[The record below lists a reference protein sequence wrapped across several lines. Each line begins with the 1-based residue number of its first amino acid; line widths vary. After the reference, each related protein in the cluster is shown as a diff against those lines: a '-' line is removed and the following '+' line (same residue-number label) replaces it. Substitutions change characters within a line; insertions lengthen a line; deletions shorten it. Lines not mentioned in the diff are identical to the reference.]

1 MDPKRRKLLKD
12 ALHQRIFTA
21 QSQLLVQTREKL
33 DLGITTP
40 SITPAMLE
48 DSSPEELERR
58 LFYKLEELRVR
69 NGKHSTI
76 NGAGDQGY
84 EMFTAPQRRVY
95 STLFTEHLLHTHTEN
110 PEELNISRIILT
122 DAIDT
127 YHYWGFRY
135 MSEYLIKLYEEEDV
149 SAQDM
154 RLFWL
159 ENSYEQI
166 QQYRH
171 NFILAQKEDFF
182 LD

>member
-58 LFYKLEELRVR
+58 LFYKLEELRVI

-76 NGAGDQGY
+76 NGAGDQ
-84 EMFTAPQRRVY
+84 
-95 STLFTEHLLHTHTEN
+95 
-110 PEELNISRIILT
+110 
-122 DAIDT
+122 
-127 YHYWGFRY
+127 
-135 MSEYLIKLYEEEDV
+135 
-149 SAQDM
+149 
-154 RLFWL
+154 
-159 ENSYEQI
+159 
-166 QQYRH
+166 
-171 NFILAQKEDFF
+171 
-182 LD
+182 